1 MRNDNTALTPSAFRK
16 KVYGLRPLTESH
28 DKPPWPST
36 EFISVLDP
44 ELAEP
49 GIAEA
54 VPLVTPELLEF
65 MVDAVESEAGVV
77 MVVPPCPPGVV

>member
-1 MRNDNTALTPSAFRK
+1 
-16 KVYGLRPLTESH
+16 
-28 DKPPWPST
+28 
-36 EFISVLDP
+36 VLDP
-44 ELAEP
+44 ELAEA

-65 MVDAVESEAGVV
+65 MVDELESEAGVV